1 MHQGSV
7 FLKDTIGIAYSG
19 GTDTAENFLIF
30 KEAGQIILLDTFRM
44 NSPSGTSLSFCY

>member
-1 MHQGSV
+1 MHNVSV

-30 KEAGQIILLDTFRM
+30 
-44 NSPSGTSLSFCY
+44 